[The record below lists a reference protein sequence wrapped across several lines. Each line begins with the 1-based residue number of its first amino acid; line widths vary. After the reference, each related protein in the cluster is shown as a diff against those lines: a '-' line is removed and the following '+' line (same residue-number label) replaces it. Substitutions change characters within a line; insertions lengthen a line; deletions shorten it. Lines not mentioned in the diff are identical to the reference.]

1 MRSEQETLELYEELF
16 ADLEDIVRSQW
27 ANRDPSAPRRWVV
40 VCADKASGRMWLE
53 DFIEAE

>member
-1 MRSEQETLELYEELF
+1 MRSQEEAIEVYEDLL

-40 VCADKASGRMWLE
+40 VCAEKSSGRMWLE
-53 DFIEAE
+53 DFVEA